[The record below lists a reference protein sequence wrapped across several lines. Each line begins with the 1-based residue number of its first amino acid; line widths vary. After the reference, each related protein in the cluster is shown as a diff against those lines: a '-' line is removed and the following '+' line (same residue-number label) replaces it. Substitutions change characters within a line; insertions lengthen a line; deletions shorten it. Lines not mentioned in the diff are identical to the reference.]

1 MLVPLQMSDLRAR
14 RQLTFEL
21 RFPVGF
27 FASHWN
33 RFVLESLDPGCKVV
47 PESDRVLTA
56 WTSGACGVAWRDSV
70 L

>member
-1 MLVPLQMSDLRAR
+1 MVVPLQMSDLRAR

-27 FASHWN
+27 FASCWN

-47 PESDRVLTA
+47 PESDRVRTV
-56 WTSGACGVAWRDSV
+56 WSSGAGGVTWRYTV